1 MLEALILTAEAA
13 KEAATAPPPLWQ
25 FFGGPAVGAALATG
39 AMALIHNLADKKVTP
54 AVTVQSKTQALLEGL
69 ERMVT
74 LMTEDKAKDAERIAA
89 LQNRIDELELDSQK
103 DLEAISKL
111 HREILELHAEASRKD
126 ATIRLLANELSVL
139 GVLAHGLDESVHT
152 TVTFERKDNEPNV

>member
-1 MLEALILTAEAA
+1 MLEVLILTAEAA
-13 KEAATAPPPLWQ
+13 KEAATAPPLWQ
-25 FFGGPAVGAALATG
+25 FFGGPAVGAAVATG
-39 AMALIHNLADKKVTP
+39 VMALIHNLADKKVTP

-89 LQNRIDELELDSQK
+89 LQTRIDELEQDSQK

-111 HREILELHAEASRKD
+111 HKEILELHTEAARKD
-126 ATIRLLANELSVL
+126 ATIRLLASELSVL
-139 GVLAHGLDESVHT
+139 GTIAHGLDESVHSS
-152 TVTFERKDNEPNV
+152 VTFERREDEPNV